1 MKIKHG
7 IDISTPRITTK
18 LGMQSSTTEAD
29 IDTEGTEFDDEDFD
43 YTKGMPDRK
52 QFKEFYDSI
61 VPSGSEMVLENF
73 IKYPDVKRLLEEGL
87 IYYDDVYSLWI
98 SAVGDAA
105 GIDADEAYEMLCMV
119 SDLPDPEDIE
129 FLNTEFKKLENP
141 SGQVTLTSFLS
152 WGDIQDMINEKVLTK
167 EQVEQLWVDLVGDTQ
182 KAIDRIQFGVLNQKV
197 DEKVEENEE
206 LESSA
211 ATITK
216 GLEKKVN
223 KNSDLV
229 DKEDKGNKEEDLV
242 DLTGVNVW
250 DSSFDP
256 ASVFEEDMYNE
267 VSAYYRK
274 KAVSGGLSL
283 AALMEWEDIQ
293 EMLADE
299 SLSEQ
304 DIKGIWA
311 EAPKNFK
318 GLVDFDTFIRLN
330 VRLDMV
336 IQENENREQAASTRP
351 PSSPASPPP
360 PSSLSNE
367 GSSYADEDLE
377 QFYRSEFQK
386 ISGGGRLIR
395 FDMLLRWTDVKDLI
409 DEGALT
415 EKQVKFIFDRMPQEP
430 MGIPA
435 TEFGI
440 SEDTFVSFN
449 ALLDQV
455 LDSGEDV
462 NQSIL
467 DRIPVPT
474 SSLTSEKALPL
485 PKDAELKIGS
495 LGGSVEGADDNE
507 VGLSE
512 SEKQLMEVLDKADN
526 MLNSGSFGDF
536 DQLIGD
542 VNDPR
547 LQALRDQQQEQQEKV
562 RGEIDEV
569 LSELVSLAG
578 RQSRC
583 GMDLSPDTEEGIR
596 LRTLVSAVLERSPKQ
611 ADQQLG
617 AIKDK
622 LSGNWTLLYTNS
634 EMFSFYNGITGLVN
648 VYPSSR
654 FESLSVSISPGSYLN
669 EAKYLERIKTPLGVV
684 DAAVFANWDLM
695 KEMSFMTN
703 ENSVVLRTYCT
714 RVTAGPFEYQA
725 EENWKSLRTVSMN
738 EVVYVDDRV
747 LIMRNSGA
755 LRIFFLFVKS

>member
-1 MKIKHG
+1 
-7 IDISTPRITTK
+7 
-18 LGMQSSTTEAD
+18 MQSSATEAD
-29 IDTEGTEFDDEDFD
+29 IGTEGTEFDDEDFD

-105 GIDADEAYEMLCMV
+105 GLDADEAYEMLCMV

-152 WGDIQDMINEKVLTK
+152 WGDIQDMINEKVLTE
-167 EQVEQLWVDLVGDTQ
+167 EQVEQLWVDLVGDTE
-182 KAIDRIQFGVLNQKV
+182 KSIDRIQFGVLNQKV

-211 ATITK
+211 ATISK

-229 DKEDKGNKEEDLV
+229 GKEDKEDKEEDLV

-274 KAVSGGLSL
+274 KA
-283 AALMEWEDIQ
+283 
-293 EMLADE
+293 
-299 SLSEQ
+299 
-304 DIKGIWA
+304 
-311 EAPKNFK
+311 
-318 GLVDFDTFIRLN
+318 
-330 VRLDMV
+330 
-336 IQENENREQAASTRP
+336 
-351 PSSPASPPP
+351 
-360 PSSLSNE
+360 
-367 GSSYADEDLE
+367 
-377 QFYRSEFQK
+377 
-386 ISGGGRLIR
+386 
-395 FDMLLRWTDVKDLI
+395 
-409 DEGALT
+409 
-415 EKQVKFIFDRMPQEP
+415 
-430 MGIPA
+430 
-435 TEFGI
+435 
-440 SEDTFVSFN
+440 
-449 ALLDQV
+449 
-455 LDSGEDV
+455 
-462 NQSIL
+462 
-467 DRIPVPT
+467 
-474 SSLTSEKALPL
+474 
-485 PKDAELKIGS
+485 
-495 LGGSVEGADDNE
+495 GADDNE